1 MTATALMLDRIA
13 PVKANIDERTTYL
26 VNRPV
31 RKVKAINLS
40 ISVVVFTKSL
50 SRFVSKKYT
59 IETAMMTSMTAP
71 MANSAIIQSCIS
83 AILSAYKAA
92 LISRTPAYVTTMAL
106 PKARRSANNPT
117 TLYGFGIIE

>member
-1 MTATALMLDRIA
+1 MTVTALMLDRNA
-13 PVKANIDERTTYL
+13 SVKANIDERTTYL

-40 ISVVVFTKSL
+40 INVVVFTKSL

-83 AILSAYKAA
+83 AILSAYEVA
-92 LISRTPAYVTTMAL
+92 LISSTPA
-106 PKARRSANNPT
+106 
-117 TLYGFGIIE
+117 